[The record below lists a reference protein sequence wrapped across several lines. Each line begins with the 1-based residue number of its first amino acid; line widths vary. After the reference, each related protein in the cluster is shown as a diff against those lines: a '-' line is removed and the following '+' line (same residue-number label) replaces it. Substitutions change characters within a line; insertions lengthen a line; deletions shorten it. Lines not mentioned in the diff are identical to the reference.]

1 MKINIK
7 NKKAQASVEYIL
19 MIALVAGLV
28 LGLMQFS
35 APIDKTLEKWKYG
48 ARDQIAGISAS
59 SSSAG
64 TFPSRS
70 DFIPPG
76 VKLNGGGKGGTGST
90 GSEGSNGNG
99 GEGTGE
105 GGAGGKGAAG
115 AAGNGGAGD
124 VAANAPGS
132 TATTKGSASGTGS
145 NSMGGSGPT
154 DDEIESTRRPEAGTG
169 ANQISG
175 SNGKAGEG
183 ATAAGEEAGAGAEP
197 GSQAS
202 LLRKKQQGED
212 LSKSKTLAEKDWSIG
227 KFLIIL
233 VVLIF
238 FIVIILKARQARD

>member
-76 VKLNGGGKGGTGST
+76 VKLNGGGKGGAGST

-99 GEGTGE
+99 GEGAGE

-115 AAGNGGAGD
+115 AAGKGAGD
-124 VAANAPGS
+124 VGANAPGA
-132 TATTKGSASGTGS
+132 TATTKGSASGTGGS
-145 NSMGGSGPT
+145 GAGGSDGPT
-154 DDEIESTRRPEAGTG
+154 DDEMESTRRPEAGAG

-175 SNGKAGEG
+175 GGANG
-183 ATAAGEEAGAGAEP
+183 AAGEEAAVAGEEAGAEP

-202 LLRKKQQGED
+202 LLRKKQQGAE